1 MNNEYSIT
9 LNTTG
14 KLYNYVL
21 YSNSE
26 WEDFYSYSDRIR
38 TRLKTDFTEQIDD
51 FDSKYW
57 DFLFN
62 SKVFT
67 LHYHSMVGNV
77 EIHTDKSNGTTEFQE
92 LLKQL
97 GEK

>member
-1 MNNEYSIT
+1 MNDEYSIT
-9 LNTTG
+9 VNTTG

-21 YSNSE
+21 DSNST
-26 WEDFYSYSDRIR
+26 WEGFYRYSDRIR
-38 TRLKTDFTEQIDD
+38 IILNTDFIDQIDD
-51 FDSKYW
+51 FDAKYW
-57 DFLFN
+57 DFLFK

-67 LHYHSMVGNV
+67 LHYHSMVGDV

-97 GEK
+97 EE

>member
-1 MNNEYSIT
+1 MNDEYVII

-21 YSNSE
+21 DSNSE
-26 WEDFYSYSDRIR
+26 WDDFYRYSDRIR
-38 TRLKTDFTEQIDD
+38 TRLNTDFTDQIDD

-57 DFLFN
+57 DFLFK

-67 LHYHSMVGNV
+67 LHYNSMVGDV
-77 EIHTDKSNGTTEFQE
+77 EIHTDKSNGITDFQE
-92 LLKQL
+92 LLRQL